1 MTVLP
6 PDPTLI
12 DAAEVT
18 LCEVWPRDGIQG
30 WSSTVSTDD
39 KLAVIA
45 AALASGVSEVDAT
58 SFVSPKATTQFGDAE
73 ELLVRMHEAGL
84 KATVRVLTVNTR
96 SFDRIAANPLLRET
110 IDICGFPI
118 SASEAHNL
126 ANLRRSHADHLEA
139 LARMI
144 DRCADLALTP
154 LFCVATAYGCPLE
167 GVVARERVLEL
178 ARWAYDRG
186 VRTIMLGD
194 TTGMADPRHAWEL
207 FTLLGRELPEAR
219 LVGHFHDTR
228 GSGIA
233 NTLAAIAAGVRVVD
247 ASLGGLGGEPP
258 SVEQNHSGESGNV
271 CTEDLVAVLQRMG
284 YRTGIDLDLL
294 LDAGR
299 LVERVCG
306 TTLRSQV
313 LRTGPAVP
321 AR

>member
-1 MTVLP
+1 MLP
-6 PDPTLI
+6 PDPATI
-12 DAAEVT
+12 DATEVT
-18 LCEVWPRDGIQG
+18 VCEVWPRDGIQG
-30 WSSTVSTDD
+30 WSSRVSTDD
-39 KLAVIA
+39 KLAVISA
-45 AALASGVSEVDAT
+45 AVAAGVSEVDAT
-58 SFVSPKATTQFGDAE
+58 SFVSPRATTQFGDAE
-73 ELLVRMHEAGL
+73 DLLVRMHEAGL
-84 KATVRVLTVNTR
+84 KATTRVLAVNGR
-96 SFDRIAANPLLRET
+96 SLDRIAASPVLREAV
-110 IDICGFPI
+110 DVCGFPI
-118 SASEAHNL
+118 SASESHNL

-144 DRCADLALTP
+144 DRCAELALDP

-167 GVVARERVLEL
+167 GPVSRERVVGL
-178 ARWAYDRG
+178 ARWAHDRG

-207 FTLLGRELPEAR
+207 FTLLGRELPGTR
-219 LVGHFHDTR
+219 LVAHFHDTR

-271 CTEDLVAVLQRMG
+271 CTEDLVAVLARMG

-306 TTLRSQV
+306 TMLRSQV
-313 LRTGPAVP
+313 LRTGRAVA